1 MRRPFELKSP
11 NTRVQCCPWMDQ
23 ELMSI
28 LLPTLEYRR
37 TYLPIFLKL
46 IELPLKLLELK
57 EMWKITINLS
67 PWPCLSHSLHWF
79 ANPSVHDIQALSDVN
94 INNSWRNGL
103 PPPWPHVRIPWGPWN
118 PYTQAT
124 LRTGEVRVQASVFFR
139 LPDDSS
145 VQPNLKTSV
154 LVGSLCFSGSYIS
167 PLFYNIK
174 K

>member
-1 MRRPFELKSP
+1 
-11 NTRVQCCPWMDQ
+11 
-23 ELMSI
+23 
-28 LLPTLEYRR
+28 
-37 TYLPIFLKL
+37 
-46 IELPLKLLELK
+46 
-57 EMWKITINLS
+57 MWKITINLS
-67 PWPCLSHSLHWF
+67 PCPCLSHSLHWF
-79 ANPSVHDIQALSDVN
+79 ANPSVHDTQALSDVN

-167 PLFYNIK
+167 SLFYNIK
-174 K
+174 KESCVGSFRSRSLIFQSSLLNILLIIFLNFILISLIAMSLPLEV